1 MRKDKKRLDDEL
13 RTAVIENRN
22 SDDGKTTMNDL
33 FKCMKEFIE
42 KATGNERVQPSTEN
56 ENGAKRKY
64 ACKEFDF
71 VGPNKEEG

>member
-1 MRKDKKRLDDEL
+1 
-13 RTAVIENRN
+13 
-22 SDDGKTTMNDL
+22 MNDL

-64 ACKEFDF
+64 ACKECDF
-71 VGPNKEEG
+71 LGPNKEEG